1 MVRHGFISWT
11 TCVLADGGIG
21 GVSGTQLAMLGLA
34 VIALT
39 VVVRSTLR
47 RVTRVRSQPRPS
59 ARALYSGMEKTGEVT
74 RDVEQVMIE
83 LDQLARQIHGRI
95 DTRFAKLEAVIR
107 DADERIDRLSR
118 LVRETDGSPA
128 CDVTL
133 DRQDPHAP
141 PEPDPGV
148 SDERYAAVY
157 RLADGGLSATEIA
170 SEVGKTAGEVELI
183 LALRKVR
190 DRAGRSAD
198 LTTSSPRS

>member
-59 ARALYSGMEKTGEVT
+59 ARARYS
-74 RDVEQVMIE
+74 VMIE